1 MREDPICHM
10 QVDESEAVR
19 LEHEGRSYFF
29 CSEGCRKRFL
39 DEHRRAGPR
48 ESYDLIIIG
57 AGPAGLTAAV
67 YAANLK
73 IDSLVVSRDLGGQAI
88 DSTKIKNYM
97 GYDFI
102 TGPELV
108 KKFRDQLIH
117 SNYVDHTMDSVDRI
131 TVSGGGFEITTGSLA
146 RFRSSTVIVA
156 TGMTR
161 RKLNVP
167 GEERFQRKGL
177 FYGNPQDYSF
187 VTGEDVVVVGGG
199 NSAMQIADRLLTVA
213 KTIHVVSN
221 LAIRRSADAADVA
234 RLVANPNVRLHE
246 NCVVEAI
253 EGTETVASVRVRRLA
268 AAESVAISAKGVFVA
283 VGLRPNSSLV
293 AELVETNDRGEIIIG
308 PDCRTSVPGLFAAG
322 DVTNAYGKRIVIAC
336 GEGAKA
342 ALAVRQHIM
351 ELRKSQKETR
361 HAD

>member
-1 MREDPICHM
+1 MKEDPICHM
-10 QVDESEAVR
+10 QVDEAEAVR
-19 LEHEGRSYFF
+19 LEHDGRLLFF

-39 DEHRRAGPR
+39 DDHGRAAPKK
-48 ESYDLIIIG
+48 SYELIIIG

-67 YAANLK
+67 YAANLR
-73 IDSLVVSRDLGGQAI
+73 IDSLVLSRDLGGQAI

-117 SNYVDHTMDSVDRI
+117 SNYVDHIMDSADRI
-131 TVSGGGFEITTGSLA
+131 AACGGGFEITTGSLA
-146 RFRSSTVIVA
+146 RFRASTVIVA

-177 FYGNPQDYSF
+177 FYGNLQDYSF

-199 NSAMQIADRLLTVA
+199 NSAMQIADKLLAVA
-213 KTIHVVSN
+213 RNIHLVSN
-221 LAIRRSADAADVA
+221 LEVRRSADAADVA
-234 RLVANPNVRLHE
+234 RLVANPNVNIHE

-253 EGTETVASVRVRRLA
+253 EGTETVSSVRVRRLA
-268 AAESVAISAKGVFVA
+268 ASESVAIPAKGVFVA
-283 VGLRPNSSLV
+283 VGLRPNSALV
-293 AELVETNDRGEIIIG
+293 AELVEINERGEVKIG
-308 PDCRTSVPGLFAAG
+308 PDCRTSAPGIFAAG

-351 ELRKSQKETR
+351 ETRKSRKER
-361 HAD
+361 HHAD